1 MENAEMKIT
10 LVGIALI
17 VAAVIAAILLLR
29 HFVQE
34 RNQPNPP
41 KE

>member
-1 MENAEMKIT
+1 MRIT
-10 LVGIALI
+10 LLRAALI
-17 VAAVIAAILLLR
+17 VLVVIAAILLLR

-34 RNQPNPP
+34 RNQANPP